1 MNAMKWTGRAL
12 LVTAILAVGVVGCKK
27 DGDKVS
33 TKTLEAAIGAV
44 EIPENVLGFAGLR
57 SLDDLSAAVGG
68 IASTVHPQLGAVIGQ
83 QVPEMLRTQLL
94 GLGSLAWMDARKPV
108 RIVMLDHTRFAEP
121 YIVMLPVVDEKG
133 LQAALPA
140 GHTQGEQGTTYK
152 TAAGRDVYM
161 NRLGDFAVFTMAPE
175 AFAAARDFLRS
186 DFAGYQF
193 TELADI
199 QVSSTNLQRV
209 LAPQLDEL
217 QKAAVDQAVD
227 PTGAEIENLRKLID
241 AQVDMLRDLLTQTE
255 VVRAVPAWNGQDLTL
270 RLEARVTGDQGLSKF
285 VRSTS
290 SRKVEAF
297 RHLPEGGWLAVASNF
312 DPTLFSGITRMGID
326 FYASFLQ
333 LDEAARTEFAA
344 LLDDAAAV
352 QTGDTAFTILF
363 DGEFPW
369 RVASITG
376 VTDGARARDATYAVY
391 GTVLQKLGGLI
402 DPLLGSEVRSMPKVD
417 WTSFPAMIDSLRPT
431 LNEAGIVP
439 TLAQKKVG
447 DVTVDSLEL
456 TVDYAKVPGGASDP
470 TVQTF
475 ARVMGGKVSGAMG
488 FDDRFFYGAFGK
500 DAVGEIEAIAKGT
513 TGAGQPLAAAIDA
526 AGFQVAFAAHAAV
539 APLLKAVAL
548 VRPDFAEV
556 AARVDPAN
564 QTEGLTVTLGAHG
577 DRVIDAKLDVPV
589 ARLAKMLAPQPAE
602 APQPIAEPAPVAPAD

>member
-1 MNAMKWTGRAL
+1 
-12 LVTAILAVGVVGCKK
+12 
-27 DGDKVS
+27 
-33 TKTLEAAIGAV
+33 
-44 EIPENVLGFAGLR
+44 
-57 SLDDLSAAVGG
+57 
-68 IASTVHPQLGAVIGQ
+68 
-83 QVPEMLRTQLL
+83 
-94 GLGSLAWMDARKPV
+94 
-108 RIVMLDHTRFAEP
+108 
-121 YIVMLPVVDEKG
+121 
-133 LQAALPA
+133 
-140 GHTQGEQGTTYK
+140 
-152 TAAGRDVYM
+152 
-161 NRLGDFAVFTMAPE
+161 MAPE
-175 AFAAARDFLRS
+175 AFAAARDFLRG

-217 QKAAVDQAVD
+217 QKAALDQAVD

-270 RLEARVTGDQGLSKF
+270 RLEAQVTGDQGLSKF

-402 DPLLGSEVRSMPKVD
+402 DLLLGSEVRSMPKVD

-431 LNEAGIVP
+431 LNESGIVP

-447 DVTVDSLEL
+447 DVTVDALEL

-488 FDDRFFYGAFGK
+488 FDNRFFYGAFGK
-500 DAVGEIEAIAKGT
+500 DAVAEIEAIAKGT
-513 TGAGQPLAAAIDA
+513 AGAGQPLAAAIDA

-589 ARLAKMLAPQPAE
+589 ARLAKMLAPQPAD
-602 APQPIAEPAPVAPAD
+602 APEPAAEPAPVAPAD